1 MSISDRP
8 YKTILKRNVNRL
20 KDADARETN
29 IIASCVMAEVI
40 RTTFGPLGMDKMI
53 IDPVDEIIITND
65 GATIVKNFDV
75 RHPMAKLID
84 MLVRAQDDE
93 TGDGTKTVVIYLGEL
108 LRKGLELMDMGL
120 APSII
125 ISGYR
130 KAAAYACE
138 VLNENIIEVEPTD
151 NALLG
156 EIAKTAMAG
165 KTTGAVEQF
174 VNMALKAVRQVSVL
188 ENGTYKVN
196 LKKIAILAKQGES
209 LLDSELIDGMA
220 IDKEVS
226 RDDMPKKVA
235 NAKIAVIGPSI
246 ESKKPK
252 LDSKI
257 YIRNPN
263 LMRQFKFQ
271 ERQIIRTKIDKILK
285 LGANVILSRR
295 DFNEEAQLYLSLNN
309 ILAAQFVKGWDLE
322 KIADAVGAQ
331 LITDFNDIKSEHL
344 GSAEVVEET
353 KIGNDKVIFIKGCKD
368 PKALC
373 IFIRGGTEHI
383 VYEAERRMNDA
394 LCVLR
399 NALEDRKIVA
409 GGGALEIEVALKLKS
424 WAEKFSGKE
433 QLAIQA
439 YAKAFEVIPRTLIE
453 NAGLEPIDLLPQ
465 LRELHTN
472 AADGKLF
479 GFDTFSKSF
488 QNMRELG
495 IYDSYRVKLHA
506 IRASDEIARL
516 ILNIDDVI
524 HAKPAEYE
532 TLEDEEDI

>member
-20 KDADARETN
+20 EDADARETN

-93 TGDGTKTVVIYLGEL
+93 AGDGTKTVVVYLGEL
-108 LRKGLELMDMGL
+108 LRKALNLMDKGL
-120 APSII
+120 APSFI

-138 VLNENIIEVEPTD
+138 ILKENIIEITPDED
-151 NALLG
+151 AILRQ
-156 EIAKTAMAG
+156 IAKTAMVG
-165 KTTGAVEQF
+165 KTVGAVELF
-174 VNMALKAVRQVSVL
+174 TDIALRAVRQVS
-188 ENGTYKVN
+188 EIDDGTIKVN
-196 LKKIAILAKQGES
+196 IKKIAILAKQGDS
-209 LLDSELIDGMA
+209 LLDSRLIDGMA
-220 IDKEVS
+220 IDKEIS
-226 RDDMPKKVA
+226 REDMPKKVT
-235 NAKIAVIGPSI
+235 NAKIAIVGPSI

-257 YIRNPN
+257 SIRDPVS
-263 LMRQFKFQ
+263 MRKFKVQ
-271 ERQIIRTKIDKILK
+271 ERQIIRDNIDKFLK
-285 LGANVILSRR
+285 LGVNVILSRR
-295 DFNEEAQLYLSLNN
+295 DFNEEAQMYLSLNN
-309 ILAAQFVKGWDLE
+309 ILAAHFVRGWDLE
-322 KIADAVGAQ
+322 KIADAVGGQ
-331 LITDFNDIKSEHL
+331 LITDFKDIKPEYL
-344 GSAEVVEET
+344 GFAKVVEEVIVG
-353 KIGNDKVIFIKGCKD
+353 KDKVIFIKGCKD

-383 VYEAERRMNDA
+383 VYEAERRMNDV

-399 NALEDRKIVA
+399 DVLEDRKILV
-409 GGGALEIEVALKLKS
+409 GGGALEMELARKLKV
-424 WAEKFSGKE
+424 WANQFSGKE
-433 QLAIQA
+433 QLAIKA
-439 YAKAFEVIPRTLIE
+439 YAETFEVIPRTLIE
-453 NAGLEPIDLLPQ
+453 NAGLDPIDILPD
-465 LRELHTN
+465 LRELHAKAPN
-472 AADGKLF
+472 GKWF
-479 GFDTFSKSF
+479 GFDCFNKKI
-488 QNMRELG
+488 QDMRELG
-495 IYDSYRVKLHA
+495 VYDAHRVKLHA
-506 IRASDEIARL
+506 IKAADEIARQ

-532 TLEDEEDI
+532 TPEDEEEI

>member
-8 YKTILKRNVNRL
+8 YKTILKRNVDRL

-29 IIASCVMAEVI
+29 IIAACIMAEVI

-75 RHPMAKLID
+75 RHPMAKMLD

-108 LRKGLELMDMGL
+108 LRKALELMDNGV

-125 ISGYR
+125 IKGYQ
-130 KAAAYACE
+130 KATEYACE
-138 VLNENIIEVEPTD
+138 ILTENIIEIDPND
-151 NALLG
+151 DALLRN
-156 EIAKTAMAG
+156 IAKTAMLG
-165 KTTGAVEQF
+165 KTISAVEHF
-174 VNMALKAVRQVSVL
+174 TDIALRAVKQIS
-188 ENGTYKVN
+188 ESKNGNIKVN

-209 LLDSELIDGMA
+209 IFDSELINGMA

-226 RDDMPKKVA
+226 RDDMPKKVE
-235 NAKIAVIGPSI
+235 NATIAIVGPSI

-257 YIRNPN
+257 SIHDPF
-263 LMRQFKFQ
+263 LMDQFKVQ
-271 ERQIIRTKIDKILK
+271 ERKIIRDVLDKFLN
-285 LGANVILSRR
+285 LGVNVIFSRR
-295 DFNEEAQLYLSLNN
+295 DFNEEAQIYLSLNN
-309 ILAAQFVKGWDLE
+309 VLAAQFVRGWDLE
-322 KIADAVGAQ
+322 KIADAIGAQ
-331 LITDFNDIKSEHL
+331 LITDFEDIKPEYL
-344 GSAEVVEET
+344 GFAEVVEEV
-353 KIGNDKVIFIKGCKD
+353 KVGKDKVIFIRGCKD

-383 VYEAERRMNDA
+383 IYEAERRMNDA

-399 NALEDRKIVA
+399 NALEDKKIVV
-409 GGGALEIEVALKLKS
+409 GGGAVEMEIALKLKKL
-424 WAEKFSGKE
+424 ATRFSGKE
-433 QLAIQA
+433 QLAIKA
-439 YAKAFEVIPRTLIE
+439 YAEAFEVIPRTLIE
-453 NAGLEPIDLLPQ
+453 NAGLNPIDILPQ
-465 LRELHTN
+465 LREAHVK
-472 AADGKLF
+472 DPQGKWI
-479 GFDTFSKSF
+479 GFDSF
-488 QNMRELG
+488 TQKIQNMYALG
-495 IYDSYRVKLHA
+495 IFDSYRVKLHA
-506 IRASDEIARL
+506 LKAADEIARQ

-532 TLEDEEDI
+532 TPEEEENI

>member
-29 IIASCVMAEVI
+29 IIASCIMAEVI
-40 RTTFGPLGMDKMI
+40 RTTFGPQGMDKMI

-93 TGDGTKTVVIYLGEL
+93 AGDGTKTVVIYLGEL
-108 LRKGLELMDMGL
+108 LRKALELMDTGL
-120 APSII
+120 SPSII
-125 ISGYR
+125 VSGYR
-130 KAAAYACE
+130 KAATYACD
-138 VLNENIIEVEPTD
+138 VLQENIIPIDPSDDTV
-151 NALLG
+151 LRQ
-156 EIAKTAMAG
+156 IATTAMVG
-165 KTTGAVEQF
+165 KTVGAVEHF
-174 VNMALKAVRQVSVL
+174 TDLALKAVRQVS
-188 ENGTYKVN
+188 EIQNGKHKVN
-196 LKKIAILAKQGES
+196 LKKIAILAKQGDS
-209 LLDSELIDGMA
+209 LLESEVIDGMA

-226 RDDMPKKVA
+226 RDDMPKKVY

-246 ESKKPK
+246 ESRKTK

-257 YIRNPN
+257 SIRNPR
-263 LMRQFKFQ
+263 LMQQFKIQ
-271 ERQIIRTKIDKILK
+271 ERTLIRNKIDKLLK

-295 DFNEEAQLYLSLNN
+295 DLNEEAQIYLSLNN

-331 LITDFNDIKSEHL
+331 LITDFDNLKSEYL
-344 GSAEVVEET
+344 GFAELVEEAN
-353 KIGNDKVIFIKGCKD
+353 IGKDKVIFIRGCKD

-373 IFIRGGTEHI
+373 IFLRGGTEHI

-394 LCVLR
+394 LCVVR
-399 NALEDRKIVA
+399 NAIEDSKIIIGA
-409 GGGALEIEVALKLKS
+409 GALELELAKEIAL
-424 WAEKFSGKE
+424 WANNFSGKE
-433 QLAIQA
+433 QLAVKA
-439 YAKAFEVIPRTLIE
+439 FAEAFEVIPRTLIE
-453 NAGLEPIDLLPQ
+453 NAGLDPIDILPK
-465 LRELHTN
+465 LRELHVKN
-472 AADGKLF
+472 NEGKWI
-479 GFDTFSKSF
+479 GFDSVSKKIK
-488 QNMRELG
+488 NMKDLG
-495 IYDSYRVKLHA
+495 VYDTYRVKFHA
-506 IRASDEIARL
+506 INAADEIARQ

-532 TLEDEEDI
+532 TPDEEEEI

>member
-1 MSISDRP
+1 
-8 YKTILKRNVNRL
+8 
-20 KDADARETN
+20 
-29 IIASCVMAEVI
+29 MAEVI

-93 TGDGTKTVVIYLGEL
+93 AGDGTKTVVIYLGEL
-108 LRKGLELMDMGL
+108 LRKGLELMDTGL

-151 NALLG
+151 DARLG

-174 VNMALKAVRQVSVL
+174 VNMALKAVRQVSVI

-196 LKKIAILAKQGES
+196 LKKIAILAKQGKS

-257 YIRNPN
+257 SIRNPN

-331 LITDFNDIKSEHL
+331 LITDFDDIKSEYL

-353 KIGNDKVIFIKGCKD
+353 KIGKDKVIFIKGCKD

-399 NALEDRKIVA
+399 NALEDRKIIA

-465 LRELHTN
+465 LREIHTN
-472 AADGKLF
+472 FTNGKLF
-479 GFDTFSKSF
+479 GFDTFSKKF
-488 QNMRELG
+488 LNMRELG

-506 IRASDEIARL
+506 IRAADEIARQ

-532 TLEDEEDI
+532 RPEEEEDL